1 MYRLHAIILCLALAV
16 AAGFAQAPLKAP
28 RSEAGE
34 GWRIAGF
41 SADSLR
47 RALGARPVH
56 ELEGLWTD
64 PADGAVVAVM
74 GAAAPGAAGTAGNA
88 LLIVAVDTPMVGVGC
103 GTVVGWM
110 SPTARQDY
118 YEARMFT
125 RLELWSPFPAQNIRH
140 PPCRRPPDAYP
151 APQGAA
157 RGAHGIAPVHVP
169 TPSAPN
175 RQHSP
180 RTFRLRAAVALR
192 PRPSCGRKIPL
203 ICPGFATS

>member
-74 GAAAPGAAGTAGNA
+74 GSAAPGAAGTAGNA

-103 GTVVGWM
+103 GTVHH
-110 SPTARQDY
+110 
-118 YEARMFT
+118 
-125 RLELWSPFPAQNIRH
+125 RLQLL
-140 PPCRRPPDAYP
+140 YL
-151 APQGAA
+151 
-157 RGAHGIAPVHVP
+157 
-169 TPSAPN
+169 
-175 RQHSP
+175 
-180 RTFRLRAAVALR
+180 LRSWKHR
-192 PRPSCGRKIPL
+192 
-203 ICPGFATS
+203 

>member
-34 GWRIAGF
+34 GWCIAGF

-74 GAAAPGAAGTAGNA
+74 GSAAPGAAGTAGNA

-110 SPTARQDY
+110 NPTARQDY

-125 RLELWSPFPAQNIRH
+125 RLDSGRLSRPKTFDIRH
-140 PPCRRPPDAYP
+140 ADGRLMLTRRRKGLRVVLTGLLPFMFRRPLRQTDNTPRELSGYVRLWPSDPD
-151 APQGAA
+151 
-157 RGAHGIAPVHVP
+157 HPV
-169 TPSAPN
+169 
-175 RQHSP
+175 
-180 RTFRLRAAVALR
+180 AVRYL
-192 PRPSCGRKIPL
+192 
-203 ICPGFATS
+203 